1 MIDGRSATP
10 WCPTLPRLANARC
23 FARADPL
30 HTPLSL
36 SKQTNNFQS
45 LLSLLLSNLMKKRS
59 LREKRNT
66 IRSRRR
72 RRRQYL
78 ETKPPKTTTTG
89 NLDSG
94 IAGRRSVMTAAVESC
109 WQRER
114 RIMTKSSEGEVEEL
128 SGDGETKAK
137 NRNSRDFLPQPQK
150 QKKKRKKQKQKAPR
164 WSPFSLLLNS
174 HPPTLLSSHPRVRFL
189 PHSKKTNK
197 KGKRKTQHNTEKTDF
212 SKRKRVFSLDRLTQY
227 QNLK

>member
-1 MIDGRSATP
+1 MLDV
-10 WCPTLPRLANARC
+10 LPGLM
-23 FARADPL
+23 L
-30 HTPLSL
+30 STPLSL

-66 IRSRRR
+66 IWSRRK

-78 ETKPPKTTTTG
+78 ETKPPKTTTIG

-94 IAGRRSVMTAAVESC
+94 STGRRSVMAAAVESC

-114 RIMTKSSEGEVEEL
+114 RIMTESGEGEVEEL

-137 NRNSRDFLPQPQK
+137 NRNNRDFLPQPK
-150 QKKKRKKQKQKAPR
+150 NQKKKRKKQKQKA
-164 WSPFSLLLNS
+164 
-174 HPPTLLSSHPRVRFL
+174 
-189 PHSKKTNK
+189 
-197 KGKRKTQHNTEKTDF
+197 Q
-212 SKRKRVFSLDRLTQY
+212 
-227 QNLK
+227 